1 MQPFCDVASRGI
13 SEHSGRHMSH
23 PASAPIGVFDSGIGG
38 LTVVAALRTIL
49 PSEKIF
55 YLGDTARVPYGGKT
69 RETVTRY
76 SVEIS
81 EYLLQKGCKAIV
93 VACNTA
99 SALAVPTLQGKWTIP
114 ILGMIQPGAEAAVA
128 ATQNGRIGIIGTRA
142 TVLSRAYDEAIR
154 SLSPT
159 ARVISHACPVLVPM
173 IEEGWLDDALT
184 DAAIERYLRPLL
196 EAKIDTL
203 VLGCTH
209 YPLLKSAIARIAG
222 SFVQIVDSA
231 QNCAVLLR
239 ARLVTQGLAASEGEG
254 ALQVSLTDN
263 SIGFLPVLE
272 RSLQIQFGEPAIVQ
286 LG

>member
-1 MQPFCDVASRGI
+1 
-13 SEHSGRHMSH
+13 MSH

-38 LTVVAALRTIL
+38 LTVVAALRSLL
-49 PSEKIF
+49 PAEKIV

-81 EYLLQKGCKAIV
+81 EYLLQRGCKAIV

-99 SALAVPTLQGKWTIP
+99 SALAVPTLQERWSIP

-128 ATQNGRIGIIGTRA
+128 ATKNGRIGIIGTRA

-154 SLSPT
+154 ALSPT
-159 ARVISHACPVLVPM
+159 AKVISHACPVLVPM
-173 IEEGWLDDALT
+173 IEEGWLNDALT

-196 EAKIDTL
+196 DAKIDTL

-222 SFVQIVDSA
+222 SFVEIVDSA
-231 QNCAVLLR
+231 HNCAVILR
-239 ARLVTQGLAASEGEG
+239 TRLQALGLAASEGPGE
-254 ALQVSLTDN
+254 LSVSLTDN
-263 SIGFLPVLE
+263 SIAFLPVLE
-272 RSLQIQFGEPAIVQ
+272 RSLQIQFGEPTIVS

>member
-1 MQPFCDVASRGI
+1 
-13 SEHSGRHMSH
+13 MSH

-49 PSEKIF
+49 PAEKIF

-239 ARLVTQGLAASEGEG
+239 ARLVAQGLAASEGEG